1 MAFYIPKV
9 FLSMKRLW
17 IVLTAKGGDL
27 YNIEMTANRIQRS
40 IRFENYGPDSLCQV
54 VVIILALN
62 LYGLDEEVKTKCMD
76 KQYFKNVYY
85 FLMVVMMT
93 GLVYI
98 PVFVVLWRSAYDQKT

>member
-1 MAFYIPKV
+1 MA
-9 FLSMKRLW
+9 
-17 IVLTAKGGDL
+17 
-27 YNIEMTANRIQRS
+27 ANRIRRS
-40 IRFENYGPDSLCQV
+40 IRFENYTADAVCQG

-85 FLMVVMMT
+85 FLMGVMMT

-98 PVFVVLWRSAYDQKT
+98 PVFVVLWRSAYDQKS